1 MKLLHAQGMNYF
13 GLSVVFNALMLSTV
27 LYVSHQA
34 FGGHLHVDE
43 LNSLLHSL
51 DKAFKWG
58 FTSVKYDI
66 RELFELADD
75 KFLKI
80 RSCNAEHCL
89 NCLLPAK
96 RDLCS
101 HAMHS
106 RGHDFQLSQI
116 DTTLFK
122 NSFINRCLFNYL

>member
-1 MKLLHAQGMNYF
+1 MHFTNHLSSYVHVNSVILAVNQRFYWMKLLHAQGMNYF

-66 RELFELADD
+66 RELFELTDD
-75 KFLKI
+75 KFCKYL
-80 RSCNAEHCL
+80 SCNAEHC
-89 NCLLPAK
+89 
-96 RDLCS
+96 
-101 HAMHS
+101 
-106 RGHDFQLSQI
+106 
-116 DTTLFK
+116 
-122 NSFINRCLFNYL
+122 